1 MNTDNLI
8 TPADREACKFEPLGQ
23 LKPRRAVDIQAS
35 PISVGFETLDRY
47 HFDPKRTHPQL
58 ATLGAKWARVQTGWS
73 RCEREKGVY
82 DFAWLD
88 EIIDDLLAIG
98 VQPFFSLGFGNLLYT
113 PDAPHESARGF
124 VAYYYGAAAAQAWRD
139 YVAAITTHFAGRVSH
154 WEVWNE
160 PNVGTFWRPE
170 KPNPADYV
178 KLLGETVPIVRAKV
192 PNATIIGGVYATV
205 RPAQALPFAE
215 ACFREGMGEW
225 LDKLSWHPYRAVPE
239 HAFEQEVKALRR
251 LIATHAPRV
260 RLWQG
265 ECGCQSQ
272 RGGLSEFIDM
282 KHLDELV
289 QAKWVLRRILMDLKM
304 ELEFT
309 QYYHTVDLFNYITD
323 AGPTGKNLYMGLL
336 RGEDYSPKPS
346 FFGLQTLCSLFDSKT
361 RAWETS
367 VYFENRHADREGT
380 PINPALIQVASFR
393 RSDTAL
399 YAYWMPS
406 DFNNPFPGAVIT
418 GQFWHGCETPWTE
431 PVLIDPVTQT
441 VFHLPAGERNTAEFG
456 IFDLPLRDGPLLLTD
471 GAMLEN
477 EGLI

>member
-1 MNTDNLI
+1 MENCIIRNNQGTGVAVNKNARASLTNCTIENQISAQLISTD
-8 TPADREACKFEPLGQ
+8 DREACKLEPWGQ
-23 LKPRRAVDIQAS
+23 LKPRRSVDIQAS

-47 HFDPKRTHPQL
+47 HFDPKRTHPHL
-58 ATLGAKWARVQTGWS
+58 AVLGAKWARVQTGWS
-73 RCEREKGVY
+73 RCEKRKGVY
-82 DFAWLD
+82 EFSWLD
-88 EIIDDLLAIG
+88 EIVDDLLAIG

-124 VAYYYGAAAAQAWRD
+124 VAYCYGEEAAQAWRD
-139 YVAAITTHFAGRVSH
+139 YAAIATHFAGRVSH

-160 PNVGTFWRPE
+160 PNVSTFWRPE
-170 KPNPADYV
+170 KPSPAGYV
-178 KLLGETVPIVRAKV
+178 
-192 PNATIIGGVYATV
+192 
-205 RPAQALPFAE
+205 
-215 ACFREGMGEW
+215 
-225 LDKLSWHPYRAVPE
+225 
-239 HAFEQEVKALRR
+239 
-251 LIATHAPRV
+251 
-260 RLWQG
+260 
-265 ECGCQSQ
+265 
-272 RGGLSEFIDM
+272 

-323 AGPTGKNLYMGLL
+323 NGPTGKNLYMGLL

-361 RAWETS
+361 RTWETS
-367 VYFENRHADREGT
+367 VYFENRHADREGRL
-380 PINPALIQVASFR
+380 INPALIQVASFR
-393 RSDTAL
+393 RGDAAL

-418 GQFWHGCETPWTE
+418 GQFWHGCETPWKK

-471 GAMLEN
+471 GAMLES
-477 EGLI
+477 EGLV